1 MPGPAP
7 LRLAIFDCDGTL
19 VDSQH
24 MIAACMRAAFDAE
37 GLPPPGIAEVRRV
50 VGLPLADCMRVL
62 APGYGPDGHS
72 RLAEAFRE
80 EFHRPERIAGAAAE
94 PLFPGC
100 RTALDALEAAGWLLG
115 IATAKGRR
123 GLDGVLERHGLVGR
137 FVTLQTGDASPGK
150 PHPAVLGRALAEAGA
165 RATDAVMIGDTSF
178 DMTMARRAGVRA
190 IGVGWGY
197 HDAADLRDAGAE
209 AVAAD
214 YSELLRSLAG
224 EPAR

>member
-1 MPGPAP
+1 MSRPAP
-7 LRLAIFDCDGTL
+7 MRLAIFDCDGTL

-37 GLPPPGIAEVRRV
+37 GLPPPGIVAVRRV
-50 VGLPLADCMRVL
+50 VGLPLAECMRVL
-62 APGYGPDGHS
+62 APGHGPDGHA

-80 EFHRPERIAGAAAE
+80 EFHRPDRAAGAMTE

-100 RTALDALEAAGWLLG
+100 RAALDALEAAGWLLG

-123 GLDGVLERHGLVGR
+123 GLDGILERHGLSGR

-150 PHPAVLGRALAEAGA
+150 PHPAVLGRALADAGA
-165 RATDAVMIGDTSF
+165 QATDAVMIGDTSF

-190 IGVGWGY
+190 IGVAWGY
-197 HDAADLRDAGAE
+197 QDASDLHDAGAE
-209 AVAAD
+209 VVAAD
-214 YSELLRSLAG
+214 YPDLLRILAA